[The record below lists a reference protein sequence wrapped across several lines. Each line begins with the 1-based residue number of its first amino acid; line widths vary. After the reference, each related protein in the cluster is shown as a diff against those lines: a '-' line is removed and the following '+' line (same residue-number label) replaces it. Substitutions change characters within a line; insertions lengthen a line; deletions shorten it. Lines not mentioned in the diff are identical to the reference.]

1 MRPCVLFLAINC
13 RELCSSAVCG
23 PIQRPHLPPPKTAAA
38 TTTVGA
44 KATLMKSLK
53 VNTVA
58 AAVTGGTITIG
69 RAAAEAEVEVAMAAE
84 VVETIDT
91 TIGTTIGTKGMVRAI
106 GGSIRVENAIII
118 AATAVITTGAATA
131 TKGMACTASR
141 EAEEGRI
148 EDGET
153 IRPTNLL
160 RLRQQLRAAVAAVG
174 TRLLQIVFERG

>member
-1 MRPCVLFLAINC
+1 MRPCVLFLATNC

-38 TTTVGA
+38 TTVGA
-44 KATLMKSLK
+44 KATPMKSLK

-58 AAVTGGTITIG
+58 VVVTGGTITIG

-84 VVETIDT
+84 DVETIDT
-91 TIGTTIGTKGMVRAI
+91 TIGTTIGTNGMVRAI

-118 AATAVITTGAATA
+118 VATAVINTGATTA

-141 EAEEGRI
+141 ETEEGRI

-174 TRLLQIVFERG
+174 T

>member
-38 TTTVGA
+38 TTVGA
-44 KATLMKSLK
+44 KATLMKILK
-53 VNTVA
+53 VNTMAVV
-58 AAVTGGTITIG
+58 VTGGTITIG
-69 RAAAEAEVEVAMAAE
+69 RVAAEAEVEVAMAAE
-84 VVETIDT
+84 DVETIDT

-118 AATAVITTGAATA
+118 AATAVINTGATTA
-131 TKGMACTASR
+131 TKGME